1 MSKRFK
7 IPVTRAG
14 NRVFA
19 QKARVSRMSMRHAFL
34 LRGGGYL

>member
-1 MSKRFK
+1 MRRFK
-7 IPVTRAG
+7 IPITRAG

-19 QKARVSRMSMRHAFL
+19 QKARVSNVNIRKQFM